1 MTGPE
6 PRRKPTS
13 GWTRAAGGGI
23 ELAATL
29 VGCCLAGYW
38 LDAKLDS
45 SPWAL
50 LILAVLGIVGGLYN
64 LIRRDVRTTLRGTA
78 AKEKGAPGRDPGGDR
93 GADER

>member
-6 PRRKPTS
+6 PLRKQPS
-13 GWTRAAGGGI
+13 GWPRAAGAGL
-23 ELAATL
+23 ELAGTL

-38 LDAKLDS
+38 LDLKLNT

-64 LIRRDVRTTLRGTA
+64 MIRRQVREAFLQTA
-78 AKEKGAPGRDPGGDR
+78 AKKKNESGGDSAD